1 MKYSFIIPVYGC
13 ERYLEACVSGILTQ
27 KGDHEYE
34 IILVDDGSKDGSGQ
48 IADDLAKRHSNV
60 RTFHKENGGAASAR
74 NFGLRQ
80 AAGEYILFIDGD
92 DTVDDQ
98 LLNNVGAALDKN
110 PDALII
116 FGMSFD
122 YYQGINL
129 VRSQILSCGHEGSI
143 SVQELLKQYKSF
155 FYDNAL
161 SSSCN
166 KVFSSKIIKENDLRQ
181 HEGMTLYEDYAFVLR
196 YLSCVDSVA
205 CIAKPHYH
213 YRNELGES
221 HLDRRLENFE
231 KLQENMRR
239 LLQASEG
246 LAADSIQLR
255 EITAN
260 LYLMLLWQ
268 HLKVRTYTAEELK
281 NVASAYCTEPHF
293 RKLLMPD
300 VKLGALEESLLK
312 RIENEDF
319 SDILG
324 EIRRRKRI
332 AFLKSAA
339 KRILRAI
346 GLRRL

>member
-13 ERYLEACVSGILTQ
+13 ERYLETCVNSILTQ

-34 IILVDDGSKDGSGQ
+34 IILVDDGSKDGSGR
-48 IADDLAKRHSNV
+48 IADDLANRDSRIH
-60 RTFHKENGGAASAR
+60 TYHKENGGAASAR

-80 AAGEYILFIDGD
+80 ATGEYILFIDGD
-92 DTVDDQ
+92 DIIEDQ
-98 LLNNVGAALDKN
+98 LLNNVDAALEKN
-110 PDALII
+110 PDSLII

-122 YYQGINL
+122 YYQGKNL
-129 VRSQILSCGHEGSI
+129 VRSQTLSCGHEGSF
-143 SVQELLKQYKSF
+143 STQELLKQYKSF

-166 KVFSSKIIKENDLRQ
+166 KGFSSKIIKENDLWQ
-181 HEGMTLYEDYAFVLR
+181 PEGMTLYEDYAFVLR
-196 YLSCVDSVA
+196 YLSCVDSVT
-205 CIAKPHYH
+205 CVAKPHYH

-221 HLDRRLENFE
+221 HLDRRLENYE
-231 KLQENMRR
+231 KLQENMHR

-255 EITAN
+255 EVTAN

-281 NVASAYCTEPHF
+281 NIASAYCAEPHF
-293 RKLLMPD
+293 RDLLTPD

-312 RIENEDF
+312 RIENGAF
-319 SDILG
+319 SEILR
-324 EIRRRKRI
+324 EIGRKKRI
-332 AFLKSAA
+332 AYLKNAV
-339 KRILRAI
+339 KKILKTI
-346 GLRRL
+346 DLRRV